1 MNEQFLI
8 QKYKKKIRSKQLT
21 IENADS
27 LSLSFIQNLE
37 VNDLTLNNCPNINL
51 STIPNK
57 IKKLLLYKCDLNGVE
72 GLGDKSELAELTVIW
87 NPRLKQIESIRDLIQ
102 IQRLVLYRNDIVDI
116 KPLTKLVNIT
126 ELVLNNNAI
135 EDITALS
142 RLIEIQ
148 TLKLFSNKISDI
160 WSLKKMKKL
169 KYLDL
174 YDNQIIE
181 IEPIREIIR
190 DLTFLSL
197 DNNYISE
204 SSISLITDEKQE
216 GLEFSANEQK
226 IPTLH
231 IILLSFKQQ
240 VIHKHSAQINN
251 LGNHKHRF
259 HNCKTKE
266 TVKQILNQQIY
277 NYIRFIDAVKNIL
290 LNNDLVLVNAFVQ

>member
-1 MNEQFLI
+1 MNEQFNI
-8 QKYKKKIRSKQLT
+8 QKYKKQIRNKQLT
-21 IENADS
+21 IEKIDS

-37 VNDLTLNNCPNINL
+37 VNDLTLNSCPNVFL

-57 IKKLLLYKCDLNGVE
+57 IRKLLLYKCDSNGVE
-72 GLGDKSELAELTVIW
+72 GLGDKRELTELTVIW

-116 KPLTKLVNIT
+116 TPLNKLVNIT

-142 RLIEIQ
+142 GLIEIQ
-148 TLKLFSNKISDI
+148 MLKLFSNKISDI

-174 YDNQIIE
+174 YDNKIIE

-204 SSISLITDEKQE
+204 SSILIITDKKYE

-226 IPTLH
+226 IPTPHLKV
-231 IILLSFKQQ
+231 LSFKQQ
-240 VIHKHSAQINN
+240 VIHKHSEQFNN
-251 LGNHKHRF
+251 IGNRKISLNLHYQKNR
-259 HNCKTKE
+259 NDIKS
-266 TVKQILNQQIY
+266 ILNSQMF
-277 NYIRFIDAVKNIL
+277 NYISFIDTVKNIL
-290 LNNDLVLVNAFVQ
+290 LNNSLSDC